1 MIINTV
7 GVKKKKKTKGDL
19 SVLAVN
25 AAEMRMRVVAVD
37 SARVLKRR
45 KESKKKKLA
54 TFVDWRQVTVVDVCG
69 CGCVMCWGCVV
80 VQMRDEQRQKK

>member
-1 MIINTV
+1 MTINTV
-7 GVKKKKKTKGDL
+7 GVKKKKKTKEDL

-45 KESKKKKLA
+45 KESKKKK
-54 TFVDWRQVTVVDVCG
+54 TCNFC
-69 CGCVMCWGCVV
+69 
-80 VQMRDEQRQKK
+80 